1 MKIPQ
6 RMLWKL
12 QLPRN
17 HVRLL
22 KFRDP
27 WRKVF
32 PSGLW
37 EGDQP
42 CQNQTFQWDAFT
54 QRKVCQGTEYRC
66 RLVRSQPL
74 ESLPQSRFVLFFF
87 LLARAGLQF
96 NKGLWFTGRC
106 KSSSSCKE
114 TISDSAL
121 RWEPRGEEWKE
132 KEGCVKK
139 KKKEKKRKK
148 KENPQHFCQKI
159 PGAFRNESPLSW
171 MGTGRGGGWRWEAC
185 LPVIKR
191 HPNCHHQ
198 PVAYIKLHER
208 GFSPKPSMIHFMR
221 KSIKRRGRGV
231 GTGVGPQHI
240 PGYETLISNCS
251 LNKGASEYS

>member
-121 RWEPRGEEWKE
+121 LWEPRVGERQAE
-132 KEGCVKK
+132 EGCVKK
-139 KKKEKKRKK
+139 KKKKRKEKRKK
-148 KENPQHFCQKI
+148 THSISARKFLEPFEMNHLSPEWGRDE
-159 PGAFRNESPLSW
+159 GAGGGERLVARVLNGTQTAIISPLH
-171 MGTGRGGGWRWEAC
+171 T
-185 LPVIKR
+185 
-191 HPNCHHQ
+191 
-198 PVAYIKLHER
+198 
-208 GFSPKPSMIHFMR
+208 
-221 KSIKRRGRGV
+221 
-231 GTGVGPQHI
+231 
-240 PGYETLISNCS
+240 
-251 LNKGASEYS
+251 